1 MNTVG
6 IDFCIKPEQSSTE
19 NLFKLN
25 NDSNRITKKDYK
37 DDKQNQVS
45 DCESNMPTH
54 QFFGPTIGRNAISNL
69 ETNTMVA
76 RHESDQFSR

>member
-1 MNTVG
+1 M
-6 IDFCIKPEQSSTE
+6 D
-19 NLFKLN
+19 
-25 NDSNRITKKDYK
+25 KKDYK

-69 ETNTMVA
+69 ETNNMVA